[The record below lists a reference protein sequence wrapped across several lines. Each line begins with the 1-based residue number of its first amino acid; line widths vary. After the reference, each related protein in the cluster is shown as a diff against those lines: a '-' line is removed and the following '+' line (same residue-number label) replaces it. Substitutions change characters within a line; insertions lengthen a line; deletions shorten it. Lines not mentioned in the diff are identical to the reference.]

1 MNNVKDWIKILEENA
16 ECPMC
21 GSEDVIPAIAPHP
34 YKFTSDIF
42 IKANSQRGIMIC
54 CNGCGAVA
62 TLTAE
67 ELEK

>member
-1 MNNVKDWIKILEENA
+1 MKNVKEWIKILEENA
-16 ECPMC
+16 ACPMC
-21 GSEDVIPAIAPHP
+21 GSEDVIPGITPFPH
-34 YKFTSDIF
+34 KFASNIF

-54 CNGCGAVA
+54 CYDCGAVA